1 MEVRKTRLTD
11 SAEPDVNG
19 FVDYFYEY
27 DMYEFVGRGL
37 SLTARSYTDNGHEA
51 HFLGRQGTSSNHL
64 LKTEDFEHPLFLE
77 AVAILK
83 AEGKTEVNFLT
94 EHGYMPVPR
103 N

>member
-1 MEVRKTRLTD
+1 MD
-11 SAEPDVNG
+11 G
-19 FVDYFYEY
+19 FAAYFYEY

-51 HFLGRQGTSSNHL
+51 HFLGKQGAGNSQL
-64 LKTEDFEHPLFLE
+64 LKSEDFEHPLFLE

-83 AEGKTEVNFLT
+83 AEGKTEINFLT
-94 EHGYMPVPR
+94 KHGYMPVSIR